1 MKKKKEIPE
10 KREASEKSKM
20 LPQNQLF
27 DNHLAQTHGTSRTI
41 DQRCT
46 GHNLHRPAV
55 PISSCSNAHDQH
67 TKEYS

>member
-20 LPQNQLF
+20 LSQNQLF
-27 DNHLAQTHGTSRTI
+27 DNHLAQTHGTPRTI

-67 TKEYS
+67 TKEYT